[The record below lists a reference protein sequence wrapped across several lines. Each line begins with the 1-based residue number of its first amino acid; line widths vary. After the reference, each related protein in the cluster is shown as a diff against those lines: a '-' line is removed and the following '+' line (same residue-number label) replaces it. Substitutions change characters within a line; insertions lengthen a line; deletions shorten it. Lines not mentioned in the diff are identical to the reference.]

1 MYMSHRSENCFVKS
15 SDQQSIKDRLGKYQG
30 NRDYAVNHYKNSEHK
45 WKKKMKALKKQN
57 KILYRIAKKSVS
69 RNELKKIKNI
79 KAKASK
85 MHRYYISD
93 SSSSG

>member
-1 MYMSHRSENCFVKS
+1 
-15 SDQQSIKDRLGKYQG
+15 
-30 NRDYAVNHYKNSEHK
+30 
-45 WKKKMKALKKQN
+45 MKALKKQN